1 MYLPFS
7 GWHRPQSHL
16 SCSLTNASFHTLHT
30 PHGPPTWMLDLILL
44 GSGLEGQCEERCGLC
59 LPENP
64 SWGTLSHLYFG
75 FWLSIPYFPN
85 ASLSSS
91 LRIHAPCNWVRDA
104 L

>member
-1 MYLPFS
+1 
-7 GWHRPQSHL
+7 
-16 SCSLTNASFHTLHT
+16 
-30 PHGPPTWMLDLILL
+30 MLDLILL

-64 SWGTLSHLYFG
+64 SWGTLSQLYLG